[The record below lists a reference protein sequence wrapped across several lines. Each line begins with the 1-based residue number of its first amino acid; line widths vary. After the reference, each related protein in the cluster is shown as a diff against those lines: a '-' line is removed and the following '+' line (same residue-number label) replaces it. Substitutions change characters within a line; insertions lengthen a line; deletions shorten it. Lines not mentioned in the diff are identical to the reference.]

1 MRRRDWLLGT
11 AALPLSSLPLTA
23 LARSLAATPPGAAAA
38 ALGAGGGAGGGATA
52 GRVKRLVL
60 VELAGA
66 NDGLNTVV
74 PWRDDDYR
82 ELRPTIGLTR
92 GDLLDID
99 DGIGL
104 NRALEPLLP
113 MLQNGELAILQGLG
127 YPRPNR
133 SHFASMA
140 LWETGGDGEAGPGRE
155 GWLVHDIEHLAA
167 NRELVDPQGLSLD
180 GPIGPFLSDGGR
192 WLTAASVAQ
201 LAALSVPGG
210 APRAAAGVL
219 EAGVD
224 SALARVAARVGEL
237 DRALGRLTDRLASA
251 PAVERIG
258 RSALGRQLTEVVRF
272 VAAGLETPVYRVRQT
287 GYDTH
292 VNQVNRHPRLLGDL
306 GEALAGFR
314 NAVLGLGEWQDT
326 LVVTYSEFGRRA
338 GENRSNGTDHGTAA
352 PHLLLGGRLDPALAA
367 SPLRGDHPSLADLVD
382 QDPVPTMDYRAVYER
397 LLSDGLG
404 VTDNRFA
411 GWRDARLENLLS
423 G

>member
-38 ALGAGGGAGGGATA
+38 ALGAGGGATA

-60 VELAGA
+60 VELSGA

-82 ELRPTIGLTR
+82 KLRPTLGLTR
-92 GDLLDID
+92 GELLDID

-104 NRALEPLLP
+104 NRALQPLMP

-167 NRELVDPQGLSLD
+167 NRELLDPQGLSLD

-201 LAALSVPGG
+201 LAALSVPSG
-210 APRAAAGVL
+210 APQASAGVL
-219 EAGVD
+219 DAGVD
-224 SALARVAARVGEL
+224 SALARVAERVGEL
-237 DRALGRLTDRLASA
+237 DRALGGLTDRLTSA
-251 PAVERIG
+251 PAVEPVG
-258 RSALGRQLTEVVRF
+258 RSALGRQLSEVVRF

-292 VNQVNRHPRLLGDL
+292 VNQGSRHPRLLGQL

-314 NAVLGLGEWQDT
+314 NAMLGLGEWQDT

-367 SPLRGDHPSLADLVD
+367 SPLRGRHPSLTDLVD

-404 VTDNRFA
+404 AADNRFA
-411 GWRDARLENLLS
+411 VWRDARLDGLLA